1 MPDFSHDIVP
11 LFDNIFLKIQLIE
24 AGSRRTKVWQQY
36 TMPSLD
42 WELAVIDSIV
52 KYYRLR
58 IDDLSESRYAAK
70 EDEN

>member
-52 KYYRLR
+52 KR